1 MADNTDNLDK
11 YQPTSEDLQTIKRTE
26 SMFGM
31 ARKSRSEITKL
42 WREAEGL
49 YQGNHWEGMNMPKFK
64 NQITVDLIASAIDT
78 MIPILSSRPP
88 KIDIM
93 SVSGDETGRNVAGTL
108 QAFMDELWYIRDM
121 QNVIPELLLDYLVY
135 GTGIMKTSWN
145 NTDQM
150 PDCDIIDPFNFYI
163 NPSATKL
170 ENAEWVC
177 LASAMPIYE
186 IKERFKN
193 GEFVKPMG
201 DLDKFASTKIGTSN
215 FGEDKIQV
223 TDTKGTETNYYDG
236 YGKAMEDL
244 EPRAL
249 VIECYMRDPSK
260 EYVENEKGEQE
271 KKMKYPNGMRQVTI
285 SNGVLLYDGQTKYQ
299 FFSKENH
306 CPHPFPF
313 VTIKNTGSPHSFW
326 GKPEPKRLKSVNLAM
341 DRISSQIMDNIH
353 LTANPMWVID
363 SSSGVE
369 NQITNKPAQIITK
382 KGAGSVEM
390 KNPPSMPSY
399 VFNFYQLLGDVFE
412 TVSGVNKSTQGK
424 DSSSVT
430 SGVQAQIYRQASTT
444 KIDFKARSL
453 EQAISVLGTM
463 WVAMFKHL
471 GNTAIRVNY
480 IGNDGVTEPR
490 DMIGVMFKDIDLMVR
505 AKAGSMLPENRQ
517 FMENKILQL
526 AQLGIV
532 TDPEYIV
539 DNMEM
544 PAKER
549 LLAKIREEKKQA
561 QEQANQ
567 PITPD
572 QLGGNEDEIYETL
585 RNDPELLGKVQ
596 Q

>member
-1 MADNTDNLDK
+1 MHKPENYNPSPQDI
-11 YQPTSEDLQTIKRTE
+11 QTIKRTE
-26 SMFGM
+26 NMFAM
-31 ARKSRSEITKL
+31 ARKARSEVTKL

-93 SVSGDETGRNVAGTL
+93 AVAGDDKGQNIADTL

-121 QNVIPELLLDYLVY
+121 QNVVPEFLLDYLVY
-135 GTGIMKTSWN
+135 GTGIMKTHWN
-145 NTDQM
+145 NIDEM
-150 PDCDIIDPFNFYI
+150 PDCDIIDPFNFYV

-186 IKERFKN
+186 IKDRFKN
-193 GEFVKPMG
+193 GEHVKPMAN
-201 DLDKFASTKIGTSN
+201 LDKYESTKIGTSN
-215 FGEDKIQV
+215 FGDDKIQV
-223 TDTKGTETNYYDG
+223 TDTKGTETNYYEG

-260 EYVENEKGEQE
+260 EYVTKADGIQEQR
-271 KKMKYPNGMRQVTI
+271 MKYPNGVRQVI
-285 SNGVLLYDGQTKYQ
+285 VSNGVLLYDGQSKYQ
-299 FFSKENH
+299 FFNKENH

-313 VTIKNTGSPHSFW
+313 VAIKNTGSPHSFW
-326 GKPEPKRLKSVNLAM
+326 GKPEPKRLKSLNLAM
-341 DRISSQIMDNIH
+341 DRISSQIMDNVA

-363 SSSGVE
+363 ESTGVE
-369 NQITNKPAQIITK
+369 NQITNKPAQIIRK
-382 KGAGSVEM
+382 KGAGNVEM

-444 KIDFKARSL
+444 KIDFKSRSV
-453 EQAISVLGTM
+453 EHAISVLGTM
-463 WVAMFKHL
+463 WVAMFKNL
-471 GNTAIRVNY
+471 GNTAIRVNFV
-480 IGNDGVTEPR
+480 GNDGLTEPR
-490 DMIGVMFKDIDLMVR
+490 DMIGVMFKDIDLYVR

-517 FMENKILQL
+517 FQENKILQL

-539 DNMEM
+539 SNMEM
-544 PAKER
+544 PSKER
-549 LLAKIREEKKQA
+549 LLAKIREEK
-561 QEQANQ
+561 EQANQ

-572 QLGGNEDEIYETL
+572 QLGSNEDEIYDAL
-585 RNDPELLGKVQ
+585 INDPELMGKVQ
-596 Q
+596 P